1 MPCRVTGMERF
12 TKGMRDL
19 ARGLERVAEEAEA
32 SERGERRPGVNV
44 NVQRRV
50 NAKVVVHRGGSGS
63 VTKASAKQNA
73 PIRQRNGKDDA

>member
-1 MPCRVTGMERF
+1 MDRF

-32 SERGERRPGVNV
+32 ADRGESRPGVNV

-50 NAKVVVHRGGSGS
+50 NAKVVVNTGRSGS
-63 VTKASAKQNA
+63 TTKASAKQHA
-73 PIRQRNGKDDA
+73 SIKQRSGKQDA